1 MADQKQERK
10 KKEKSD
16 KIKVEKIEDEDEGLR
31 KYKAITEMVKKLI
44 DAFEK
49 GEKMD
54 FMMVYLYY
62 QDQEDSFSQV

>member
-10 KKEKSD
+10 KKEKND

-62 QDQEDSFSQV
+62 RD

>member
-10 KKEKSD
+10 KKEKND
-16 KIKVEKIEDEDEGLR
+16 KIKVEKIEEEDESLR

-49 GEKMD
+49 GEKID
-54 FMMVYLYY
+54 FMMVAAYKP
-62 QDQEDSFSQV
+62 D